1 MPHRTTSTH
10 SIKRRNR
17 PLTCVRAAIAALGQ
31 WLFAS
36 SDATARNHGWQ
47 VTPIQLGLGRQYRD
61 PRFDTLTSCPDC
73 GGRGVTASR
82 SSCQRCS
89 GTGRVTCGAAEHGVQ
104 AWAEGRGL

>member
-1 MPHRTTSTH
+1 MPHRTTSAH

-17 PLTCVRAAIAALGQ
+17 PLTWVRAVIAVLGQ
-31 WLFAS
+31 RLFAS

-61 PRFDTLTSCPDC
+61 PRFDTLTSCPAC

-89 GTGRVTCGAAEHGVQ
+89 GTGRGTRGTAEHDPQ
-104 AWAEGRGL
+104 AWAEGQSR